1 MGFETGNILE
11 PAMGVGN
18 FFGCLP
24 EAMQNSKL
32 YGVELHSI
40 TGRIAKQLY
49 PKADITI
56 AGFETTDRRDFY
68 DLSIGN
74 VPFGQYQ
81 VNDRAYNKL
90 GFSIHDYFFAKALDQ
105 VRPGGV
111 VAFVTSRYTMDKQSP
126 EVRKYIAQRADLLG
140 AIRLPNNA
148 FKANAGTEVVSDI
161 IFLQKRDRPIEIEPD
176 WVHLGKNDD
185 GFAINSYFID
195 NPEMVLGRQTSEST
209 QYGKQDFT
217 VEPYEDLDLG
227 VQLKYA
233 IQNIK
238 GTYTEAELP
247 ELGKGEAIDTSIPA
261 DHNVK
266 NYSYTV
272 VDGDVYYRENSRMVK
287 PDLNATATERVKG
300 MVELRDCVQ
309 KLIGQQMD
317 GFVSDAAIRETQR
330 ELNDLYDKFTVKHGL
345 INSRGNALAF
355 ADDSSYYLLC
365 SLEVLDEDNNLK
377 RKADMFTKRTIKPS
391 EVVTSVDTASEALA
405 VSIAE
410 KARVDMEY
418 LRHRNRP
425 LRQGKACTELQGNH
439 PCTAKAA
446 GNQGC
451 VPGLDLARP
460 RPQTGACDEIQRA
473 VQLHETS

>member
-1 MGFETGNILE
+1 MSKRSPRLQFTDEERAAPELEKVIRKADKAADKLDKAEAKIPKKTVKRKERVMDGDGKVTVRLHFEEVEKKAPSKLAHSVTDAPLNVVLASAHREVRESEDDNVGVSKYVGWGGLADAFDETKDNWKNEFAELYATLSPEEYAAARSSTLNAHYTSPTVIKAIYEAVGNMGFETGNILE
-11 PAMGVGN
+11 PSMGVGN

-32 YGVELHSI
+32 YGVELDSI

-49 PKADITI
+49 PKADITV

-68 DLSIGN
+68 DLAIGN

-126 EVRKYIAQRADLLG
+126 EVRKYIAQRAELLG

-217 VEPYEDLDLG
+217 VEPIEGLELAD
-227 VQLKYA
+227 QLHDAVKY
-233 IQNIK
+233 IR

-247 ELGKGEAIDTSIPA
+247 DLGDGEAIDTSIPA
-261 DHNVK
+261 DPNVK
-266 NYSYTV
+266 NYSCGTQ
-272 VDGDVYYRENSRMVK
+272 YR
-287 PDLNATATERVKG
+287 
-300 MVELRDCVQ
+300 
-309 KLIGQQMD
+309 
-317 GFVSDAAIRETQR
+317 
-330 ELNDLYDKFTVKHGL
+330 
-345 INSRGNALAF
+345 
-355 ADDSSYYLLC
+355 
-365 SLEVLDEDNNLK
+365 
-377 RKADMFTKRTIKPS
+377 S
-391 EVVTSVDTASEALA
+391 E
-405 VSIAE
+405 
-410 KARVDMEY
+410 
-418 LRHRNRP
+418 H
-425 LRQGKACTELQGNH
+425 
-439 PCTAKAA
+439 
-446 GNQGC
+446 
-451 VPGLDLARP
+451 
-460 RPQTGACDEIQRA
+460 
-473 VQLHETS
+473 